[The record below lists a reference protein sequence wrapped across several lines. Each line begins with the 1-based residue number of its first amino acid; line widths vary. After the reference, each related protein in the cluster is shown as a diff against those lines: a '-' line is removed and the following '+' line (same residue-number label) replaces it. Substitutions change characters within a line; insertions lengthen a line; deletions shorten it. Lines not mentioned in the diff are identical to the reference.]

1 MTATNQLSE
10 PIQKLIALREI
21 NGITLDQV
29 AREMDLSTP
38 GAVRKRLE
46 EGPSQI
52 WVNRYKRAIEMI
64 LARRQKQLETLKTE
78 TI

>member
-1 MTATNQLSE
+1 MTSTANL
-10 PIQKLIALREI
+10 PDHIQKLVALREI

-46 EGPSQI
+46 EGPSLTWI
-52 WVNRYKRAIEMI
+52 NRYKRAIQMI
-64 LARRQKQLETLKTE
+64 LDRREKQLETLKA
-78 TI
+78 